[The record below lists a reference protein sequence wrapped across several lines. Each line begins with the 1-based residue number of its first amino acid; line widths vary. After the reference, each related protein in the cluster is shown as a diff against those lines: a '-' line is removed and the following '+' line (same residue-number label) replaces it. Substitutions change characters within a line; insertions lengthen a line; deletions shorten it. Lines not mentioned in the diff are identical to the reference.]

1 MASNET
7 TRKTLLVSLVL
18 SLVCSV
24 LVSASAVYLGPRQ
37 QENKVLD
44 VQRNILA
51 ISGLVEHPEFMD
63 REFVQEKF
71 QAITPRLVDIRTGH
85 YDTSGN
91 DPVRYDQRTAA
102 RDPARSRSLPPA
114 ADAAKIRRQAHLAQ
128 IYEVREQG
136 ELKTLILPI
145 HGYGLWSTLYGYIAL
160 ESDLTEVA
168 GLGFYEHGETPGLGG
183 EVDNPRWKEL
193 WEGKR
198 VFNDQGRVDISVI
211 KGAVDANSPR
221 ALHQVDGLSG
231 ATLTSRGVNNLVQF
245 WLGDEGFGPFLA
257 NLKEGKA

>member
-63 REFVQEKF
+63 REFVQQKF

-91 DPVRYDQRTAA
+91 DPRNSRRSHRGWLIFVPGTMTPVEMTRFVTISVRLPGIRRVQGPCRQLPTRRKFAA
-102 RDPARSRSLPPA
+102 RLTWPRFMRSAS
-114 ADAAKIRRQAHLAQ
+114 
-128 IYEVREQG
+128 
-136 ELKTLILPI
+136 
-145 HGYGLWSTLYGYIAL
+145 
-160 ESDLTEVA
+160 
-168 GLGFYEHGETPGLGG
+168 
-183 EVDNPRWKEL
+183 
-193 WEGKR
+193 R
-198 VFNDQGRVDISVI
+198 V
-211 KGAVDANSPR
+211 NSR
-221 ALHQVDGLSG
+221 H
-231 ATLTSRGVNNLVQF
+231 
-245 WLGDEGFGPFLA
+245 
-257 NLKEGKA
+257 